1 MGKFEN
7 NLKDVILS
15 RPRMFEFANL
25 DENIRNE
32 FQSIFENYSKANPV
46 LRVRKF
52 FRWRNVSPKKN
63 NFWNLSWE
71 DLLMI
76 RKAMRNNDLFKLMN
90 LVYGVNEKQFLNLE
104 VLNVF
109 STMKWIT
116 EQLTIIHNAEEERL
130 KSDLSD
136 DDKEA
141 GAEQLSEY
149 DYYNNVRALSENL
162 LEHEKLLKLPYSI
175 VFREMAYQKLI
186 NDINKKKNEIVA
198 RKNTRTR

>member
-15 RPRMFEFANL
+15 RPRMFEYANL
-25 DENIRNE
+25 DENIRDE

-52 FRWRNVSPKKN
+52 FRWKNVSPNKN

-90 LVYGVNEKQFLNLE
+90 LVYGVNEKQFSNLE

-186 NDINKKKNEIVA
+186 NDINKKKNEIIA
-198 RKNTRTR
+198 RKNKRAG

>member
-25 DENIRNE
+25 DENIKDE

-52 FRWRNVSPKKN
+52 FRWKNVSPNKN

>member
-15 RPRMFEFANL
+15 RPRMFEYANL
-25 DENIRNE
+25 DENIRDE

-52 FRWRNVSPKKN
+52 FRWKNVSPNKN

-186 NDINKKKNEIVA
+186 NDINKKKNEIIA
-198 RKNTRTR
+198 RKNKRAG

>member
-7 NLKDVILS
+7 NLKDIILS
-15 RPRMFEFANL
+15 RPRMYEFANL

-52 FRWRNVSPKKN
+52 FRWKNVSPNKN

-90 LVYGVNEKQFLNLE
+90 IVYGVDEKQFLNLE

-130 KSDLSD
+130 KADLSD